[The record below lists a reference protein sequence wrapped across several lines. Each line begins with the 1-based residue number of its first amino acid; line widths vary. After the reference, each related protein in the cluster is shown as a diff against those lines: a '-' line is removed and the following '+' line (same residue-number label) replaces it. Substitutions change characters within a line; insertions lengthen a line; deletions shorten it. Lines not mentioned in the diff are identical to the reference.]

1 MDAQTCPECGARWD
15 GVTCEE
21 IFGDFLTHDFT
32 DPGYGE
38 VHALTVACY
47 MVQHRRYSD
56 EGLRWIARQ
65 LRAVLEEGLSNEGLR
80 ELARVEARRPEKP
93 GESGRTWKVTRTPDD
108 PPLPRVAWSMTI
120 VDVFAHVRD
129 AESYRAAIHDWAG
142 VTLEEMQVWL

>member
-1 MDAQTCPECGARWD
+1 MDAQICPECGARWD

-21 IFGDFLTHDFT
+21 IFGDFLVHDYT

-80 ELARVEARRPEKP
+80 EFARVEARRPEKP
-93 GESGRTWKVTRTPDD
+93 GDSGRTWKVTRAPDA
-108 PPLPRVAWSMTI
+108 PPLPPVAWSMTI
-120 VDVFAHVRD
+120 VDAFARVRD
-129 AESYRAAIHDWAG
+129 AESYRAAIRDWAR
-142 VTLEEMQVWL
+142 VTLDEMRAWL